1 MSPAQRSGSRKK
13 AADPDVL
20 KDLMYGRGPVK
31 RFTQDSP
38 VMPDVWLAYGEN
50 PRARVDLLLTP
61 HIRSSAG
68 ELYAKVWQRL
78 REETAKPHWQGRH
91 DPAEQADLAYNQS
104 TVGARLTFDELLR
117 VVVPLSGWWQKY
129 VEPSMPDIHALLGEQ
144 TARVAAALADPE
156 EAARSLT
163 DPGLS
168 EETRRNLPDLL
179 WMVRIVGA
187 LALARQGDL
196 RFVQKPRR
204 NARLDWEELVQA
216 VADLMIDRVAMAED
230 EEPYLYS
237 VNRNRPASVT
247 VYRST
252 LAVKADAARL
262 LFNVS
267 CRELAWAVVDSGID
281 ATHPAFRK
289 RQPPATPEEAAGG
302 GKLLPDPFRD
312 EKGKPGNGTR
322 VVATYDFTRIR
333 ELLNP
338 DNLTPDQLPEALRKR
353 LDAGD
358 PEARRFV
365 EEDLGDLQLHL
376 QRGREINWDL
386 LEPLLRVPQQ
396 EGIYTRP
403 KSEHG
408 THVAGILAGDWRA
421 GDPGRAKQESLQ
433 GMCPDLRL
441 YDCRVLD
448 DQGEGDE
455 FAVIAALQFIRHLN
469 AHKDYIVI
477 HGANLSLSIRHDVSN
492 YACGAT
498 PVCEESERLVGA
510 GVVVVAAAG
519 NLGWR
524 KVESLDGQATEGYS
538 SISITDPGNAE
549 GVITVGATH
558 RFQPHTYGVSYFSSR
573 GPTGDGRL
581 KPDLVAPGEKI
592 EAPVPGEVSRPKDGT
607 SMAAP
612 HVSGAAALLIARHR
626 ELAGKPVRIKRILCE
641 TATDLGRERY
651 FQGRGMVDVLRALQ
665 SV

>member
-1 MSPAQRSGSRKK
+1 MSPVQRPSQRKN
-13 AADPDVL
+13 ADPDVL

-38 VMPDVWLAYGEN
+38 VMPDVWLAYGER
-50 PRARVDLLLTP
+50 PKERIDLLLTP

-68 ELYAKVWQRL
+68 ELYAKLWQRL
-78 REETAKPHWQGRH
+78 KEEKAKPHWQGLH

-117 VVVPLSGWWQKY
+117 VAVPLSGWWQKY
-129 VEPSMPDIHALLGEQ
+129 VEPSMPDINILLGQ
-144 TARVAAALADPE
+144 RPDRVAAALADPE
-156 EAARSLT
+156 EASRSLA
-163 DPGLS
+163 DPDLS

-187 LALARQGDL
+187 LALAQKGDL

-204 NARLDWEELVQA
+204 SSRQNWDGLVKA
-216 VADLMIDRVAMAED
+216 VADLMIDRVMMAED
-230 EEPYLYS
+230 DDPYLYS
-237 VNRNRPASVT
+237 VNRNRPASLT

-267 CRELAWAVVDSGID
+267 CRELAWAVIDSGID

-289 RQPPATPEEAAGG
+289 RELPATPGEGGG
-302 GKLLPDPFRD
+302 GKLLPDPFLD

-338 DNLTPDQLPEALRKR
+338 DNLTPDKLPKALQKR
-353 LDAGD
+353 LAAGD
-358 PEARRFV
+358 PEARKFV
-365 EEDLGDLQLHL
+365 EEDLEDLQLHL

-396 EGIYTRP
+396 PDVYTRP

-421 GDPGRAKQESLQ
+421 GDPGREKQESLQ

-441 YDCRVLD
+441 YDCRVLND
-448 DQGEGDE
+448 EGEGDE
-455 FAVIAALQFIRHLN
+455 FAVIAALQFVRHLN

-477 HGANLSLSIRHDVSN
+477 HGSNLSLSIRHDVSN

-498 PVCEESERLVGA
+498 PVCEECERLVGA

-524 KVESLDGQATEGYS
+524 KVESLDGQPTEGYS
-538 SISITDPGNAE
+538 SISITDPGNAD

-592 EAPVPGEVSRPKDGT
+592 EAPVPGDVSRPKDGT

-626 ELAGKPVRIKRILCE
+626 ELAGKPVRIKRILCD